1 MPRGDGT
8 GPMGAGAMTGRGNG
22 YCTGSPSSPGARV
35 RGGTGPAW
43 GRGAFG
49 GRRGGWGKGICS
61 GEMEKNLLKNQSQ
74 ALQAELELIKSRL
87 AQLENEKK
95 EE

>member
-1 MPRGDGT
+1 
-8 GPMGAGAMTGRGNG
+8 
-22 YCTGSPSSPGARV
+22 
-35 RGGTGPAW
+35 
-43 GRGAFG
+43 
-49 GRRGGWGKGICS
+49 
-61 GEMEKNLLKNQSQ
+61 MEKNLLKNKSQ